1 MKKIIYTII
10 LILAIITGIVLVT
23 GKIAT
28 DKHQKKNVQTKIE
41 EIDKLPIKLEDMGD
55 VEFKLYKI
63 PENVAEYI
71 KTKSEFSS
79 IYKHKKFV
87 VYIKDDKLPF
97 AKEYTTTLE
106 KITNDKKYK
115 KHYNFAS
122 RKGTIKIV
130 TMNQRDIRLMQK
142 KKQKLPEG
150 VMTTAEG
157 NAKLDFIKTCGNFCI
172 VNPSKNQMLS
182 LKGNSKKE
190 AAKFEY
196 VLDKYKKW

>member
-1 MKKIIYTII
+1 MHISRPVIELYKIEYIRGISNEKIIYTII

-79 IYKHKKFV
+79 I
-87 VYIKDDKLPF
+87 
-97 AKEYTTTLE
+97 
-106 KITNDKKYK
+106 
-115 KHYNFAS
+115 
-122 RKGTIKIV
+122 
-130 TMNQRDIRLMQK
+130 
-142 KKQKLPEG
+142 
-150 VMTTAEG
+150 
-157 NAKLDFIKTCGNFCI
+157 
-172 VNPSKNQMLS
+172 
-182 LKGNSKKE
+182 
-190 AAKFEY
+190 
-196 VLDKYKKW
+196 